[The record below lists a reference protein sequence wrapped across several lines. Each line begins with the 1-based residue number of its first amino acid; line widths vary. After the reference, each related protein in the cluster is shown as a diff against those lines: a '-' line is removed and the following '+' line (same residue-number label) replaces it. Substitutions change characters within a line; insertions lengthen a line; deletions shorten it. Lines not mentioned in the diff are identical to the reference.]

1 MSLAERPRPGLSFN
15 RLIRLAGGFALGMA
29 ACLPMPTF
37 AQDYPSKPMK
47 IISPYPPGG
56 GTDVM
61 ARSLAAKFGERFGQT
76 VTVENRGG
84 ASSTIGSAV
93 VAKAPPDG
101 YTMLLTA
108 AGYASV
114 PTLYPNLPYDHVR
127 DLAPVSQLCSGPLI
141 LVVHPSMPAN
151 SVKELIALAKARPG
165 EINYG
170 SSGTG
175 SFPHLTF
182 ELFSVTSGTKFTHV
196 PYKGAGA
203 AQADVLAG
211 RVPAYFMNLISS
223 VPHIRAGKLRA
234 LGVSSIQ
241 RSSMAPDLP
250 TIAES
255 GLPGFDMT
263 SWYGFMVTAGTP
275 REVINKLHQE
285 VVRALNASDVK
296 ERLST
301 EGLTVVASP
310 PDQFA
315 EFLSREIEK
324 YARVIKAAGIKATD
338 S

>member
-1 MSLAERPRPGLSFN
+1 MSHAEGRQQGLIFRRLCHLARCY
-15 RLIRLAGGFALGMA
+15 ALGVA
-29 ACLPMPTF
+29 ACAPLSAQ
-37 AQDYPSKPMK
+37 AQDFPSKPMK
-47 IISPYPPGG
+47 IVSPYPPGG

-61 ARSLAAKFGERFGQT
+61 ARSLAVKFGERFNQP

-84 ASSTIGSAV
+84 ASSTIGSAL

-101 YTMLLTA
+101 YTMLVTA

-114 PTLYPNLPYDHVR
+114 PTLYPSLPYDHVR

-141 LVVHPSMPAN
+141 LVVHPSLPVR
-151 SVKELIALAKARPG
+151 SVKELIAMAKAHPG
-165 EINYG
+165 ELNYG

-182 ELFSVTSGTKFTHV
+182 ELFSVTSGTRFTHV

-211 RVPAYFMNLISS
+211 RVPVYFMNLISS
-223 VPHIRAGKLRA
+223 VPHIRSGKLRA
-234 LGVSSIQ
+234 LGVSSMQ
-241 RSSMAPDLP
+241 RSPMAPDLP

-255 GLPGFDMT
+255 GLSGFDMT

-275 REVINKLHQE
+275 REVINRLHQE
-285 VVRALNASDVK
+285 VARALNASDIK

-324 YARVIKAAGIKATD
+324 YARVIKAAGIKPEA